1 MKPSFI
7 FEETEVRIVPR
18 ESIDGRAFYVS
29 RDGKKGCNVMKN
41 GVIKKC
47 NATPSTCE
55 NCKVRYNANRK
66 QHYLQYKNALGTG
79 KHILV
84 SHAVW
89 LAWSGKPIPEG
100 HQMHHLN
107 GITTDNRI
115 ENLICL
121 SRAEHRRYDAV
132 QRALRMSGRLETMTS
147 EEILA
152 VTQQYVLDG
161 LTINERMKAYEYEY
175 ES

>member
-1 MKPSFI
+1 MVNTFI

-18 ESIDGRAFYVS
+18 ESIYVRAFYVS
-29 RDGKKGCNVMKN
+29 RDGKKGCNVLQN
-41 GVIKKC
+41 GIVRKK
-47 NATPSTCE
+47 NATTNTTE
-55 NCKVRYNANRK
+55 NCKIRYNANRK
-66 QHYLQYKNALGTG
+66 QKYLMYKHVLGSG

-107 GITTDNRI
+107 GIVTDNRL

-121 SRAEHRRYDAV
+121 SRADHRRYDAV

-161 LTINERMKAYEYEY
+161 LTINERMKVYEH

>member
-1 MKPSFI
+1 M
-7 FEETEVRIVPR
+7 PR
-18 ESIDGRAFYVS
+18 ESTDGRAFYVS
-29 RDGKKGCNVMKN
+29 RDGKKGCNVLPN
-41 GVIKKC
+41 GIVRKC
-47 NATPSTCE
+47 NATPSTCP
-55 NCKVRYNANRK
+55 NCKVRSNAVRK
-66 QHYLQYKNALGTG
+66 QRYFQYKNAWGNNKG
-79 KHILV
+79 ILV

-107 GITTDNRI
+107 GITTDNRV
-115 ENLICL
+115 ENIICL
-121 SRAEHRRYDAV
+121 SRAEHHRYDAV

-161 LTINERMKAYEYEY
+161 LTINERMKVYEKFHRN
-175 ES
+175 

>member
-1 MKPSFI
+1 MVNTFI

-18 ESIDGRAFYVS
+18 ESTDGRAFYVS
-29 RDGKKGCNVMKN
+29 RDGRKGCYVKPN
-41 GVIKKC
+41 GVVRKC
-47 NATPSTCE
+47 NATTSTTE
-55 NCKVRYNANRK
+55 NCKIHSNAVRK
-66 QHYLQYKNALGTG
+66 QRYLQYKNVFGSG

-107 GITTDNRI
+107 GIVTDNRL
-115 ENLICL
+115 ENIICL

-132 QRALRMSGRLETMTS
+132 QRALRMSGRLKTMTP

-161 LTINERMKAYEYEY
+161 LTINERMKVYEHEF
-175 ES
+175 

>member
-1 MKPSFI
+1 M
-7 FEETEVRIVPR
+7 PR
-18 ESIDGRAFYVS
+18 ESTDGRAFYVS
-29 RDGKKGCNVMKN
+29 RDGKKSCNIMPSGMVR
-41 GVIKKC
+41 KC
-47 NATPSTCE
+47 NATTTTTE
-55 NCKVRYNANRK
+55 NCKRHYDAVRK
-66 QHYLQYKNALGTG
+66 QHYLQYKHVLGGG
-79 KHILV
+79 KNIYV

-107 GITTDNRI
+107 GIVTDNRL

-161 LTINERMKAYEYEY
+161 LTINERMKNDQ
-175 ES
+175 

>member
-1 MKPSFI
+1 MYPKSFI

-47 NATPSTCE
+47 NATATTSS
-55 NCKVRYNANRK
+55 NCTAHSNAIRK
-66 QHYLQYKNALGTG
+66 QRYLHYTSAFGES

-107 GITTDNRI
+107 GIVTDNRI

-132 QRALRMSGRLETMTS
+132 QRALRMSGQLANLSS

-161 LTINERMKAYEYEY
+161 LTINERMKEKIYD
-175 ES
+175 

>member
-1 MKPSFI
+1 M
-7 FEETEVRIVPR
+7 PR
-18 ESIDGRAFYVS
+18 ESTDGRAFYVS
-29 RDGKKGCNVMKN
+29 RDGKKGCNIMPSGIVR
-41 GVIKKC
+41 KC
-47 NATPSTCE
+47 NATPSTSA
-55 NCKVRYNANRK
+55 NCKVLYNAVRK
-66 QHYLQYKNALGTG
+66 QRYLLYKHALGSG
-79 KHILV
+79 KNIYV

-89 LAWSGKPIPEG
+89 LAWSGKTIPEG

-107 GITTDNRI
+107 GIVTDNRL

-161 LTINERMKAYEYEY
+161 LTINERMKAYEKFHRN
-175 ES
+175 

>member
-29 RDGKKGCNVMKN
+29 RDGKKGCNVLPN
-41 GVIKKC
+41 GIVRKK
-47 NATPSTCE
+47 NATTATTE

-66 QHYLQYKNALGTG
+66 QKYLKYKHVLGSG
-79 KHILV
+79 KHIFV

-107 GITTDNRI
+107 GIVTDNRL

-161 LTINERMKAYEYEY
+161 LTINERMKAYEH

>member
-1 MKPSFI
+1 MFMKPSFI

-18 ESIDGRAFYVS
+18 ESTDGRAFYVS
-29 RDGKKGCNVMKN
+29 RDGKKGCNVLQN
-41 GVIKKC
+41 GIVRKK
-47 NATPSTCE
+47 NATTNTTE

-66 QHYLQYKNALGTG
+66 QKYLTFHDVLG
-79 KHILV
+79 HHRDILV

-107 GITTDNRI
+107 GIVTDNRL

-132 QRALRMSGRLETMTS
+132 QRALRMSGRLDTMTS

-152 VTQQYVLDG
+152 VTQKYILDG
-161 LTINERMKAYEYEY
+161 LTINERMKNDQ
-175 ES
+175 

>member
-29 RDGKKGCNVMKN
+29 RDGKKGCNIMPSGMVR
-41 GVIKKC
+41 KC
-47 NATPSTCE
+47 NATPST
-55 NCKVRYNANRK
+55 NANSKRHYDAVRK
-66 QHYLQYKNALGTG
+66 QHYLQYKNVFGSG
-79 KHILV
+79 KHIYV

-107 GITTDNRI
+107 GIVTDNRL

-161 LTINERMKAYEYEY
+161 LTINERMKAYEH

>member
-47 NATPSTCE
+47 NATATTSS
-55 NCKVRYNANRK
+55 NCTVHSNAIRK
-66 QHYLQYKNALGTG
+66 QRYLHYTSVFGER

-89 LAWSGKPIPEG
+89 LAWSGKTIPEG

-107 GITTDNRI
+107 GIVTDNRL

-161 LTINERMKAYEYEY
+161 LTINERMKAYEH

>member
-29 RDGKKGCNVMKN
+29 RDGKKGCNVLPN
-41 GVIKKC
+41 GIVRKC
-47 NATPSTCE
+47 NATPSTCP
-55 NCKVRYNANRK
+55 NCKVRSNAVRK
-66 QHYLQYKNALGTG
+66 QRYLLYKDVLGHH
-79 KHILV
+79 KHIYV

-107 GITTDNRI
+107 GITTDNRL

-121 SRAEHRRYDAV
+121 SREDHRRYDAV
-132 QRALRMSGRLETMTS
+132 QRALRMSGRLDTMTS

-161 LTINERMKAYEYEY
+161 LTINERMKAYEH

>member
-1 MKPSFI
+1 MVNTFI

-18 ESIDGRAFYVS
+18 ESTDGRAFYVS
-29 RDGKKGCNVMKN
+29 RDGKKGCNIMPSGMVR
-41 GVIKKC
+41 KC
-47 NATPSTCE
+47 NASPSTS
-55 NCKVRYNANRK
+55 ANSKRHYDAIRK
-66 QHYLQYKNALGTG
+66 QHYLKYNNVLGWS

-100 HQMHHLN
+100 HQMHHIN
-107 GITTDNRI
+107 GIVTDNRL

-121 SRAEHRRYDAV
+121 SREDHRRYDAV

-161 LTINERMKAYEYEY
+161 LTINERMKAYEH

>member
-1 MKPSFI
+1 MFMKPSFI

-29 RDGKKGCNVMKN
+29 RDGKKGCNVLQNGIVRKKN
-41 GVIKKC
+41 AKP
-47 NATPSTCE
+47 TTWP
-55 NCKVRYNANRK
+55 NCKDHSNAVRK
-66 QHYLQYKNALGTG
+66 QRYLTFHDALG
-79 KHILV
+79 HHRDILV

-107 GITTDNRI
+107 GIVTDNRL

-121 SRAEHRRYDAV
+121 EPRDHHRYDAV
-132 QRALRMSGRLETMTS
+132 QRALRMSGRLETMSS

-161 LTINERMKAYEYEY
+161 LTINERMKAYEH

>member
-18 ESIDGRAFYVS
+18 ESTDGSAFYVS
-29 RDGKKGCNVMKN
+29 RDGKKGCKIMTS
-41 GVIKKC
+41 GVVLKC
-47 NATPSTCE
+47 NATPTTS
-55 NCKVRYNANRK
+55 ANSKRHCDAVRK
-66 QHYLQYKNALGTG
+66 QHYLQYKNVPIRG
-79 KHILV
+79 KNILA

-107 GITTDNRI
+107 GIVTDNRI
-115 ENLICL
+115 ENIVCL

-132 QRALRMSGRLETMTS
+132 QRALRMSGRLANMTS
-147 EEILA
+147 EQILA

-161 LTINERMKAYEYEY
+161 LTINERMKNDQ
-175 ES
+175 